1 MHLRKAIPADH
12 NQIGTLYYN
21 TVTTINKR
29 DYTPEQIRVWAGN
42 PLDTEDWTKQI
53 NEQHFFVAEELD
65 KIIGFGSVTD
75 EGYLDYMYVHKD
87 FQGQGVATALLNA
100 IEEVADNLKMNKIWA
115 RVSITA
121 RPFFASKGFT
131 ITKQYSTIYKDVEF
145 PDCIMTKFKSPY
157 SNKSN
162 NVFLNE

>member
-1 MHLRKAIPADH
+1 MQLRKAIPADH
-12 NQIGTLYYN
+12 NQIGALYYN

-42 PLDTEDWTKQI
+42 PLDTEGWTKRI
-53 NEQHFFVAEELD
+53 NEQHFFVAEDRE

-100 IEEVADNLKMNKIWA
+100 IEEVANNLKLNKIWA

-131 ITKQYSTIYKDVEF
+131 ITKQYVTIYKEIEF
-145 PDCIMTKFKSPY
+145 PDCIMTKFKSLD
-157 SNKSN
+157 SDKSN
-162 NVFLNE
+162 SAF